1 MVDQVTNSQVIDVF
15 SRSLRAANLRHQV
28 ISNNIANVNT
38 PNFKKSEVVFETL
51 LAKQLSPDTKKLAMA
66 RTNSRHLPLTLPDG
80 TYPSAQIEQVNTT
93 SMRSD
98 NNNVD
103 IDSEMASLAEN
114 NIYYNAV
121 VRQTG
126 DYFSSMKSV
135 IKGQ

>member
-51 LAKQLSPDTKKLAMA
+51 LAKQLSPDTKKLAMV
-66 RTNSRHLPLTLPDG
+66 RTNDKHLPKALSG
-80 TYPSAQIEQVNTT
+80 GAYPSAQVEQINTT

-103 IDSEMASLAEN
+103 IDSEMAGLAEN